1 MNRDLKNPS
10 AKLVRF
16 MMLLYAA
23 FNVAILLYVIYN
35 SMRARPEFLS
45 NTFALTSELSLSS
58 YEKLIVT
65 DNFFQYFFNSV
76 LILAGALLLSTALST
91 TVAYAIGHYKFR
103 MKKFFR
109 TYFLIGLMFPIQ
121 LSIVPVFLMMKDF
134 GLIDSYLSVI
144 LICGASISMS
154 VFLLTNFFAKLPR
167 EIYEAA
173 VIDGAGEF
181 RIFIQIMFP
190 LAKPVIFSM
199 SIITSVGIWNQ
210 FFVPLI
216 FLQSDAN
223 KTLPLLVMKYTK
235 KLMMTMD
242 SAFAVSVLTI
252 VPILI
257 LFAVFSKKI
266 LNGIAE
272 GGVKG

>member
-1 MNRDLKNPS
+1 MKRDLKNPS
-10 AKLVRF
+10 VKIVRF
-16 MMLLYAA
+16 LMILHVT
-23 FNVAILLYVIYN
+23 FNVAVLLYVIYN

-45 NTFALTSELSLSS
+45 NTFALTSELSLKN
-58 YEKLIVT
+58 YTKLIVS
-65 DNFFQYFFNSV
+65 DHFFRYFLNST
-76 LILAGALLLSTALST
+76 LILAGALLLSVSLST
-91 TVAYAIGHYKFR
+91 TVAYALGHYNFR
-103 MKKFFR
+103 MKRFFK

-121 LSIVPVFLMMKDF
+121 LSIVPVFLMMKNL
-134 GLIDSYLSVI
+134 GLINSYFSVI

-154 VFLLTNFFAKLPR
+154 VFLLTSFFANLPN

-173 VIDGAGEF
+173 VIDGAGEY
-181 RIFIQIMFP
+181 RIFAKIMFP
-190 LAKPVIFSM
+190 LAKPIVFSM

-216 FLQSDAN
+216 FLQSDSY

-252 VPILI
+252 LPILI
-257 LFAVFSKKI
+257 LFAKFSKRI
-266 LNGIAE
+266 LEGIAE

>member
-1 MNRDLKNPS
+1 MNRDLKRPS
-10 AKLVRF
+10 ARIVRF
-16 MMLLYAA
+16 LMLLFSV

-35 SMRARPEFLS
+35 SMRSRPEFLS
-45 NTFALTSELSLSS
+45 NTFALTKDLSLKS
-58 YEKLIVT
+58 YEKLIVN
-65 DNFFQYFFNSV
+65 DHFLRYFLNSM

-91 TVAYAIGHYKFR
+91 TVAYALGHYSFR
-103 MKKFFR
+103 TKKFFR
-109 TYFLIGLMFPIQ
+109 TYFLVGLMFPIQ
-121 LSIVPVFLMMKDF
+121 LSIVPVFLMMKNID
-134 GLIDSYLSVI
+134 LIDSYFSVI
-144 LICGASISMS
+144 LISGASISMS

-181 RIFIQIMFP
+181 TIFRRIMFP
-190 LAKPVIFSM
+190 LAKPVVFSM

-216 FLQSDAN
+216 FLQSDTN

-257 LFAVFSKKI
+257 LFAIFSKKI

>member
-1 MNRDLKNPS
+1 MILH
-10 AKLVRF
+10 VT
-16 MMLLYAA
+16 
-23 FNVAILLYVIYN
+23 FNVAVLLYVIYN

-45 NTFALTSELSLSS
+45 NTFALTSELSLKN
-58 YEKLIVT
+58 YTKLIVS
-65 DNFFQYFFNSV
+65 DHFFRYFLNST
-76 LILAGALLLSTALST
+76 LILAGALLLSVSLST
-91 TVAYAIGHYKFR
+91 TVAYALGHYNFR
-103 MKKFFR
+103 MKRFFK

-121 LSIVPVFLMMKDF
+121 LSIVPVFLMMKNL
-134 GLIDSYLSVI
+134 GLINSYFSVI

-154 VFLLTNFFAKLPR
+154 VFLLTSFFANLPN

-173 VIDGAGEF
+173 VIDGAGEY
-181 RIFIQIMFP
+181 RIFAKIMFP
-190 LAKPVIFSM
+190 LAKPIVFSM

-216 FLQSDAN
+216 FLQSDSY

-252 VPILI
+252 LPILI
-257 LFAVFSKKI
+257 LFAKFSKRI
-266 LNGIAE
+266 LEGIAE